1 MLIVLEKVTGTSV
14 ANLIVIKIKIPG
26 LQKHSCFPF
35 FPDFDDGCY
44 LSSLSTLSLVLLE
57 MFSAKSQTDM

>member
-1 MLIVLEKVTGTSV
+1 MLIVLDKVTGTSV
-14 ANLIVIKIKIPG
+14 TNLIVIKIKIPG
-26 LQKHSCFPF
+26 LQKYSRFPF
-35 FPDFDDGCY
+35 SPDFDDGYY